1 MKLEDYLSLARKLAY
16 RTYSEE
22 ELVSVIT
29 FLEKAE
35 RDDAEAFLDEYA
47 RIVESMSIDVTVPDL
62 PLNPMKIE
70 RRRTPGRPE
79 RGPIPQD
86 RRAPRKTRRRWI
98 QYIAGIILVGG
109 LSYALVDRLGSGV
122 LPVEE
127 VATDV
132 TVPIDIPPAA
142 NRATLTLANGD
153 VIMLD
158 SASDGQLAVQQGTR
172 ILKEADRIIY
182 EGNRTP
188 ANEAVAFN
196 VMSTPRGGQYTLTL
210 SDGTRVWLNAASSI
224 TYPSV
229 FNGQERRVRVT
240 GEVYF
245 EVARRDRQPFIVDA
259 GNDRITVLGTMFNVR
274 AYTEEG
280 PVKTSLVEGSVRIN
294 AQLLKP
300 GEAYVAGEV
309 VETSLEQ
316 DIAWRNGF
324 FHFDG
329 MDLQMVMRE
338 IGRWY
343 DVRIA
348 YPNGVPK
355 IEFGGELQRNLD
367 LGQILKALEKSNV
380 RFRMEI
386 DGERE
391 EKTIVVLN

>member
-1 MKLEDYLSLARKLAY
+1 MKLENYLPLARKLAY

-22 ELVSVIT
+22 ELASVIT
-29 FLEKAE
+29 FLEKADRE
-35 RDDAEAFLDEYA
+35 DAEVFLDEYA
-47 RIVESMSIDVTVPDL
+47 RIVESMSIDTTVPDL
-62 PLNPMKIE
+62 PLSLMKTE
-70 RRRTPGRPE
+70 RRRTPGRAE
-79 RGPIPQD
+79 RGPLRQG
-86 RRAPRKTRRRWI
+86 RTAPRKKKYRWI
-98 QYIAGIILVGG
+98 PYVAGIILVGG
-109 LSYALVDRLGSGV
+109 LSYALVDRLGRDV
-122 LPVEE
+122 MPAEK
-127 VATDV
+127 VATEV

-153 VIMLD
+153 VIVLD

-182 EGNRTP
+182 EGNQ
-188 ANEAVAFN
+188 AQADAGVAFN
-196 VMSTPRGGQYTLTL
+196 VMSTPKGGQYTLML
-210 SDGTRVWLNAASSI
+210 SDGTRIWLNAASSI

-245 EVARRDRQPFIVDA
+245 EVARRDRQPFIVEA

-294 AQLLKP
+294 EQLLKP

-367 LGQILKALEKSNV
+367 
-380 RFRMEI
+380 
-386 DGERE
+386 
-391 EKTIVVLN
+391 

>member
-1 MKLEDYLSLARKLAY
+1 MKLENYLPLARKLAY

-22 ELVSVIT
+22 ELASVIT
-29 FLEKAE
+29 FLEKADRE
-35 RDDAEAFLDEYA
+35 DAEVFLDEYA
-47 RIVESMSIDVTVPDL
+47 RIVESMSIDTTVPDL
-62 PLNPMKIE
+62 PLSLMKTE
-70 RRRTPGRPE
+70 RRRTPGRAE
-79 RGPIPQD
+79 RGPLRQG
-86 RRAPRKTRRRWI
+86 RTAPRKKKYRWI
-98 QYIAGIILVGG
+98 PYVAGIILVGG
-109 LSYALVDRLGSGV
+109 LSYALVDRLGRDV
-122 LPVEE
+122 MPAEK
-127 VATDV
+127 VATEV

-153 VIMLD
+153 VIVLD

-182 EGNRTP
+182 EGNQ
-188 ANEAVAFN
+188 AQADAGVAFN
-196 VMSTPRGGQYTLTL
+196 VMSTPKGGQYTLML
-210 SDGTRVWLNAASSI
+210 SDGTRIWLNAASSI

-245 EVARRDRQPFIVDA
+245 EVARRDRQPFVVEA

-294 AQLLKP
+294 EQLLKP

-380 RFRMEI
+380 RFRIEI
-386 DGERE
+386 ERESE